1 MGESTPLTFF
11 SAGWE
16 AQGLSECSS
25 EILAAGPGG
34 IVPGLRGDSS
44 WVFDPGLGGGG
55 GGQGRN
61 SKKGPDAKV
70 QVEVSLEDMYKGGEM
85 TFNIQRRVVCRGCR
99 KKSDGKCEGC
109 GRCPNEV
116 RMVQREMRPGMIV
129 QQQEEVHSK
138 EKCKHEE
145 TILKAHVERGMGRG
159 AELSFPRMSEQR
171 PGQIPGNV
179 VMTLKQKAHPR
190 FKRSGDDLHA
200 DMVLTLKE
208 ALLGFSR
215 GVEHLDGRTVTVAQ
229 TKITKPGETKRLKG
243 EGMPHHNFP
252 SEFGDL
258 VVKFQIKMPAQLSG
272 AQREAVES
280 LF

>member
-1 MGESTPLTFF
+1 
-11 SAGWE
+11 
-16 AQGLSECSS
+16 
-25 EILAAGPGG
+25 
-34 IVPGLRGDSS
+34 
-44 WVFDPGLGGGG
+44 
-55 GGQGRN
+55 
-61 SKKGPDAKV
+61 
-70 QVEVSLEDMYKGGEM
+70 
-85 TFNIQRRVVCRGCR
+85 
-99 KKSDGKCEGC
+99 
-109 GRCPNEV
+109 
-116 RMVQREMRPGMIV
+116 MVQREMRPGMIV

-138 EKCKHEE
+138 EKCKNEE
-145 TILKAHVERGMGRG
+145 TIL
-159 AELSFPRMSEQR
+159 
-171 PGQIPGNV
+171 N
-179 VMTLKQKAHPR
+179 
-190 FKRSGDDLHA
+190 A

>member
-1 MGESTPLTFF
+1 MCIRDSVE
-11 SAGWE
+11 
-16 AQGLSECSS
+16 
-25 EILAAGPGG
+25 LA
-34 IVPGLRGDSS
+34 
-44 WVFDPGLGGGG
+44 
-55 GGQGRN
+55 
-61 SKKGPDAKV
+61 
-70 QVEVSLEDMYKGGEM
+70 VSLEDMYLGNVVDAAI
-85 TFNIQRRVVCRGCR
+85 TRRVVCRKCAGR
-99 KKSDGKCEGC
+99 SDGKCAGC

-138 EKCKHEE
+138 EKCKNEE
-145 TILKAHVERGMGRG
+145 TILKAHVERGMGTG

>member
-1 MGESTPLTFF
+1 MKAED
-11 SAGWE
+11 E
-16 AQGLSECSS
+16 
-25 EILAAGPGG
+25 
-34 IVPGLRGDSS
+34 R
-44 WVFDPGLGGGG
+44 GGGG
-55 GGQGRN
+55 GGMDPFSMLFGGGGGRPRGGG
-61 SKKGPDAKV
+61 KRGPDAR
-70 QVEVSLEDMYKGGEM
+70 VELAVSLEDMYLGNVVDAAI
-85 TFNIQRRVVCRGCR
+85 TRRVVCRKCAGR
-99 KKSDGKCEGC
+99 SDGKCAGC

-138 EKCKHEE
+138 EKCKNEE
-145 TILKAHVERGMGRG
+145 TILKAHVERGMGTG